1 MSRKVQIEALLADEP
16 DNSFLRYALAMEY
29 MSAGQPDQA
38 LTTFRELLQRDPDY
52 VPAYLQAGQVL
63 AQQGRPS
70 EAREILTVGL
80 QVAQRVGDGHAAGEM
95 SGLLATLS

>member
-29 MSAGQPDQA
+29 VSAGQPDQA

-70 EAREILTVGL
+70 EAREILTAGL
-80 QVAQRVGDGHAAGEM
+80 QAAQRMGDGHAAGEM

>member
-63 AQQGRPS
+63 AQQGRQS
-70 EAREILTVGL
+70 EAREILTAGL